1 MYVGHCLCAIQ
12 EDDQQTDHLTC
23 EFQEIG
29 CWMRYLQS
37 NWQFQQKIPY
47 FFLLKPSER
56 LLAKR
61 LAMAKLASPLHF
73 LSSAIATWNK
83 GTIRKFNR
91 GLLSWLH
98 RSIDGKNMHQKAHLS
113 GEAHFY
119 QIGNIRL
126 FKWIPWSGLWLGWGW
141 SRGAWGAC
149 LRFGGVHALFG
160 GWPGVRKRNIWPKC
174 IMLHISY

>member
-23 EFQEIG
+23 DFSRNWLLDEIFAIQLTIVNRKFPISS
-29 CWMRYLQS
+29 CWNLPKGF
-37 NWQFQQKIPY
+37 WQKGW
-47 FFLLKPSER
+47 LWPSWRHHCIFSAQLSPPET
-56 LLAKR
+56 K
-61 LAMAKLASPLHF
+61 AKLNQGF
-73 LSSAIATWNK
+73 LSW
-83 GTIRKFNR
+83 
-91 GLLSWLH
+91 WH
-98 RSIDGKNMHQKAHLS
+98 RSIDANNLQQKAHLS

-126 FKWIPWSGLWLGWGW
+126 FKWIPWSGLWLGWGCT
-141 SRGAWGAC
+141 RGAWGTC

-160 GWPGVRKRNIWPKC
+160 SWPGVTKRNIWPKC

>member
-1 MYVGHCLCAIQ
+1 
-12 EDDQQTDHLTC
+12 
-23 EFQEIG
+23 
-29 CWMRYLQS
+29 
-37 NWQFQQKIPY
+37 
-47 FFLLKPSER
+47 
-56 LLAKR
+56 
-61 LAMAKLASPLHF
+61 MAKLASPLHF

-160 GWPGVRKRNIWPKC
+160 GWPGVRKRNILPKC
-174 IMLHISY
+174 IMLYISQYSPASRGYSPFVTSQELPLAACLQGCRPLWRRLSKPPPHPLPQILPQTACDMVSLDNLRLHI